1 MPKTRVPT
9 NLGEPI
15 VQVPKLAVPP
25 KYGELPVLCVD
36 RDVEDGEAL
45 ILAKMQEH
53 HEEISVLAAVSG
65 HSLQVHAA
73 TGTCGHGSAVH
84 RRTTNVT
91 GMGCSGG
98 RIMIPRKR
106 R

>member
-9 NLGEPI
+9 DLGEPI

-45 ILAKMQEH
+45 ILQKC
-53 HEEISVLAAVSG
+53 
-65 HSLQVHAA
+65 A
-73 TGTCGHGSAVH
+73 T
-84 RRTTNVT
+84 
-91 GMGCSGG
+91 
-98 RIMIPRKR
+98 KR
-106 R
+106 